1 MRYLFVT
8 PPGAKFPDGL
18 TLKIVDCSES
28 TNYVEGFKD
37 ILTSEDTLIATCDSR
52 FVEFLRQSEDVF
64 PFKLMHLAGLENAE
78 YSMALDIALRPIP
91 SMTGD
96 SITEWLRE
104 NGFYKEEVEESLDD
118 ILSNTRVDHSQVEV
132 LSEAEDE
139 QMENEDDGNY
149 PR

>member
-1 MRYLFVT
+1 
-8 PPGAKFPDGL
+8 
-18 TLKIVDCSES
+18 
-28 TNYVEGFKD
+28 
-37 ILTSEDTLIATCDSR
+37 
-52 FVEFLRQSEDVF
+52 
-64 PFKLMHLAGLENAE
+64 
-78 YSMALDIALRPIP
+78 
-91 SMTGD
+91 MTGD